1 MWLCLPLGN
10 LWIRIGIFTQLW
22 YIKCCRFNCICENFS
37 LKSILKVSRFYESD
51 EAVGVTHMFGQ
62 LLQKCWNL
70 GLAGLSA
77 TALCCY
83 LDGKLGSWIRLPP
96 LPPFSLRKY
105 LGYNLGV
112 VSLSLQIF
120 VGRVHYTT
128 HEFGGPESDN
138 TIFLRVCCL
147 STLCFGDELVRFSKT
162 AQIFEL
168 IKFES
173 KYLDIS
179 NCIFRM
185 NSSSEK
191 NICLFF
197 RGGLHLHEEKFHP
210 CSWKLLHTSHI
221 WKCWLILETCASY
234 QCTVSISFQLMM
246 ISHTVYT

>member
-51 EAVGVTHMFGQ
+51 EAVSVTHMFGQ

-83 LDGKLGSWIRLPP
+83 LNGKLGSWIRLPP

-112 VSLSLQIF
+112 VSLCVLGTSWSDFPKQPRYLSSSSLKANIWIFQIAFSQRIAPVRKIF
-120 VGRVHYTT
+120 V
-128 HEFGGPESDN
+128 
-138 TIFLRVCCL
+138 
-147 STLCFGDELVRFSKT
+147 CFF
-162 AQIFEL
+162 
-168 IKFES
+168 
-173 KYLDIS
+173 
-179 NCIFRM
+179 
-185 NSSSEK
+185 
-191 NICLFF
+191 
-197 RGGLHLHEEKFHP
+197 
-210 CSWKLLHTSHI
+210 
-221 WKCWLILETCASY
+221 
-234 QCTVSISFQLMM
+234 
-246 ISHTVYT
+246 

>member
-1 MWLCLPLGN
+1 MQKLLELEFVAFEWTAFWLLNIFLGGEYWHFAGC
-10 LWIRIGIFTQLW
+10 WIH
-22 YIKCCRFNCICENFS
+22 YII
-37 LKSILKVSRFYESD
+37 
-51 EAVGVTHMFGQ
+51 
-62 LLQKCWNL
+62 
-70 GLAGLSA
+70 
-77 TALCCY
+77 
-83 LDGKLGSWIRLPP
+83 
-96 LPPFSLRKY
+96 
-105 LGYNLGV
+105 
-112 VSLSLQIF
+112 
-120 VGRVHYTT
+120 

-147 STLCFGDELVRFSKT
+147 STLCLGDELVRFSKT

>member
-22 YIKCCRFNCICENFS
+22 YIKCCRFNCICVNFS

-51 EAVGVTHMFGQ
+51 EAVSVTHMFGQ

-112 VSLSLQIF
+112 VSLSLHIF
-120 VGRVHYTT
+120 VGRVDWREDILYYSNT
-128 HEFGGPESDN
+128 HEFLGIESDIK
-138 TIFLRVCCL
+138 IFLRVCRL
-147 STLCFGDELVRFSKT
+147 STLCFGDELIKSSKT
-162 AQIFEL
+162 ADV
-168 IKFES
+168 
-173 KYLDIS
+173 DIWA
-179 NCIFRM
+179 
-185 NSSSEK
+185 
-191 NICLFF
+191 
-197 RGGLHLHEEKFHP
+197 H
-210 CSWKLLHTSHI
+210 HT
-221 WKCWLILETCASY
+221 
-234 QCTVSISFQLMM
+234 
-246 ISHTVYT
+246 

>member
-22 YIKCCRFNCICENFS
+22 YIKCCRFNCICVNFS

-51 EAVGVTHMFGQ
+51 EAVVVTHMFGQ

-83 LDGKLGSWIRLPP
+83 LNGKLGSWIRLPP

-105 LGYNLGV
+105 LAYNLGV
-112 VSLSLQIF
+112 VSLSLHIF
-120 VGRVHYTT
+120 VGRVDWIHYTT

-191 NICLFF
+191 KNLSVF
-197 RGGLHLHEEKFHP
+197 
-210 CSWKLLHTSHI
+210 
-221 WKCWLILETCASY
+221 
-234 QCTVSISFQLMM
+234 
-246 ISHTVYT
+246 